1 MTTRNSDT
9 RNEETSFEMGMVEN
23 RVRFHQ
29 YNDRPISAA
38 RVEQMIQSLNEGG
51 KIGRE
56 GEKKTCVN
64 SAGGGKA
71 KEEERSI
78 GSKIGED
85 EGEGESMDKG
95 KSDEGDV

>member
-9 RNEETSFEMGMVEN
+9 KNEETSGEIGVVEN

-38 RVEQMIQSLNEGG
+38 RVERMIQSFNGG

-56 GEKKTCVN
+56 DEKTCVD
-64 SAGGGKA
+64 SGGGGKA

-85 EGEGESMDKG
+85 EGEEESMDKAM
-95 KSDEGDV
+95 SNEGDV